1 MHPGSGRLRLSQSS
15 GLSGGPC
22 AQSGGQARN
31 CTDPLV
37 RFRIKLSFSIQVYTG
52 IQFTVTSSSHA
63 SNYAQLLS
71 EANCISRLTR

>member
-37 RFRIKLSFSIQVYTG
+37 RFRIKLSFSIQVYST
-52 IQFTVTSSSHA
+52 QEY
-63 SNYAQLLS
+63 N
-71 EANCISRLTR
+71 SR